1 MTAFSSGN
9 GVISL
14 SSDPS
19 SSSAPQV
26 RDSKVMKLLIAV
38 VLELVLDGVDLVWA
52 GFLEKLPEVVRR
64 QPRLTLVA
72 A

>member
-1 MTAFSSGN
+1 
-9 GVISL
+9 
-14 SSDPS
+14 
-19 SSSAPQV
+19 
-26 RDSKVMKLLIAV
+26 MKLLIAV